1 MMPGSGN
8 VMDIFTGAILRIQL
22 LSPQAMAER
31 EDLANTPAERAAAT
45 KAPVLSPI
53 GFFWSKEL
61 SPKIRKLAEGTPCS
75 FKMR

>member
-1 MMPGSGN
+1 
-8 VMDIFTGAILRIQL
+8 
-22 LSPQAMAER
+22 MAER

-61 SPKIRKLAEGTPCS
+61 SPKIESWPKVQHVHSKCV
-75 FKMR
+75 KI